1 MTRVYEFLIS
11 LLIVLALFVVIAL
24 FLPDRRVV
32 EHSVETNRSM
42 TTVND
47 LLAGFTRFNDWN
59 MLTRFDPKARIDI
72 SGEEH
77 GVGARLEYASDIGV
91 VGNGSWE
98 LVEFEPG
105 ERIVYQ
111 IENKARGS
119 QKRMS
124 FRFERTGQRNQNVK
138 ITQRYSVEYGWD
150 LIGRYAGLYVNRNVG
165 DGMKKGLERLSNLLT
180 TIPRF
185 DYSRH
190 PNPFE
195 FVDLPP
201 VHALVAST
209 AARRANDDIAL
220 AMTNQRKWI
229 DQVIEKNDLEAAGPM
244 RIVTNEFTG
253 EAYAFDVVVPVRKKG
268 EGESEAADEA
278 AEGESETAAEAAVET
293 VAEGDGAA
301 VAASALEPLEIKIE
315 GENNPVRYELLPAM
329 RAATTTYV
337 GPSPG
342 LPRVRDLVRAW
353 GMVRGADLSDRPY
366 EDYNVSIADM
376 LNEDAEFRV
385 YWPLKDP
392 VAEAAKAAALEA
404 AAAAEKAA
412 KEQAGDTAEEPAAEA
427 ADEAPAEA
435 PAQ

>member
-24 FLPDRRVV
+24 FLPDRRVI

-47 LLAGFTRFNDWN
+47 LLTGFTRFNDWN
-59 MLTRFDPKARIDI
+59 MLTRFDPKVRIDV

-77 GVGARLEYASDIGV
+77 GVGARLEYASDVRV

-111 IENKARGS
+111 IENDARGS
-119 QKRMS
+119 KKSMS
-124 FRFERTGQRNQNVK
+124 FRFERTGQFNRNVK
-138 ITQRYSVEYGWD
+138 ITQRYSVDYGWD

-185 DYSRH
+185 DYGRH

-201 VHALVAST
+201 VHALVASA

-268 EGESEAADEA
+268 EGGAEETVEADAGEA
-278 AEGESETAAEAAVET
+278 TGETTAEAATEPVSME
-293 VAEGDGAA
+293 
-301 VAASALEPLEIKIE
+301 ALEPLEVKIE

-353 GMVRGADLSDRPY
+353 AMVRGADLSDRPY
-366 EDYNVSIADM
+366 EDYKVSIPDM

-392 VAEAAKAAALEA
+392 AAEAAKAAALEA
-404 AAAAEKAA
+404 AAAAEQSA
-412 KEQAGDTAEEPAAEA
+412 KEQDGDAAAEPAAEA
-427 ADEAPAEA
+427 AEAAPAEA

>member
-11 LLIVLALFVVIAL
+11 LLIVAALFLVIAL
-24 FLPDRRVV
+24 FLPDRREI

-59 MLTRFDPKARIDI
+59 MLMRFDPKARIDI

-77 GVGARLEYASDIGV
+77 GVGARLTYASDIGA

-105 ERIVYQ
+105 ERIVYD
-111 IENKARGS
+111 IKNDARGGN
-119 QKRMS
+119 KRMS

-138 ITQRYSVEYGWD
+138 ITQRYSVDYGWD
-150 LIGRYAGLYVNRNVG
+150 LVGRYAGLYVNRNVG

-201 VHALVAST
+201 VHALVASA

-268 EGESEAADEA
+268 EGGETEAVEGGSEAP
-278 AEGESETAAEAAVET
+278 AEAAVEAPVEAE
-293 VAEGDGAA
+293 VAVDAA
-301 VAASALEPLEIKIE
+301 AALEPLEIKIE

-353 GMVRGADLSDRPY
+353 SMVRGADLSDRPY
-366 EDYNVSIADM
+366 EDYNVSIPDM

-392 VAEAAKAAALEA
+392 AAEAAKAAALEA

-412 KEQAGDTAEEPAAEA
+412 AEQAADAPVEPAAEA
-427 ADEAPAEA
+427 AEEAPAEA